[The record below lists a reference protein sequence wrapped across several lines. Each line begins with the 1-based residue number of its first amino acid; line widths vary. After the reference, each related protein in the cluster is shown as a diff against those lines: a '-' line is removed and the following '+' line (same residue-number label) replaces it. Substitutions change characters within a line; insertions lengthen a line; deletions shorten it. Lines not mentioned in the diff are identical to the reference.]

1 MLIELRVEFL
11 CYLLSCEQSVLQYD
25 PQGEG
30 QEKQRTRGNL
40 PVDNTSLIRPRDKVI
55 EES

>member
-30 QEKQRTRGNL
+30 QEKLRTRGNL
-40 PVDNTSLIRPRDKVI
+40 PDDNTSLIRPRDKVI

>member
-30 QEKQRTRGNL
+30 QEKLR
-40 PVDNTSLIRPRDKVI
+40 
-55 EES
+55 EEETCQMTTHL